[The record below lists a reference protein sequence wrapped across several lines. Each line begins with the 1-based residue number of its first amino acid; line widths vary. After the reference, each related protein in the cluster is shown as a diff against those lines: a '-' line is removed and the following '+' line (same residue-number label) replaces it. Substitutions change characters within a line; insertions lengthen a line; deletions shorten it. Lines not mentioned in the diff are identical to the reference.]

1 MIFSNPE
8 KKNNVTATMIAWP
21 RSGLVV
27 FSVSFAIKFRLACN
41 TNKSLLE
48 ARRSSLLNPE
58 LQLGY
63 FDRASIK
70 KVYTMVLGKIVVSGV
85 RSFEW

>member
-41 TNKSLLE
+41 TKVE